1 MMLSWRAVY
10 ARRLARH
17 GLLAPVSTA
26 RLAEQTG
33 VICGAHAQVMSA
45 AELSLG
51 LRVAGVTRSDV
62 RKALWSERSLVKTY
76 GPRGTVHLLPAQDL
90 PLWTGALSAA
100 PPARGG
106 MPATVRMTDEQTG
119 EVVEA
124 IASAL
129 VESELTIDE
138 LNIEVIKRTGAW
150 AGDLVMPA
158 FNGVWPRW
166 RQAITTAANRGVLC
180 FGPNRGRNV
189 TYTSPRR
196 WLPDFELI
204 DPETA
209 IRAAVRHYLYAYG
222 PATSRQFAQWFGTS
236 RSWAAQCFDG
246 MSSELEQIVINGMEA
261 WVIRGDTIPPD
272 DSPVGVWLLPY
283 FDAYT
288 VGCHPRE
295 LLFPGRAKE
304 RALDGGQAGTV
315 PTLLIDGVV
324 AGVWHLRRSGR
335 RLAITIEPFME
346 LSTRQRSAL
355 DEKVERIGVVL
366 EGQPQLTIGD
376 VVVRKHL

>member
-1 MMLSWRAVY
+1 MSLNWPAVH

-17 GLLAPVSTA
+17 GLMTPANVPS
-26 RLAEQTG
+26 LAEQTG

-51 LRVAGVTRSDV
+51 LRVEGVTRTTV
-62 RKALWSERSLVKTY
+62 RDALWSERSLVKTY
-76 GPRGTVHLLPAQDL
+76 GPRGTIHLLPARDL

-100 PPARGG
+100 PAPRGG
-106 MPATVRMTDEQTG
+106 MPAAVRMSDEQTDA
-119 EVVEA
+119 VVEA

-129 VESELTIDE
+129 TKDELTIDE
-138 LNIEVIKRTGAW
+138 LSVEVIRRTGAW

-158 FNGVWPRW
+158 FNGFWPRW

-196 WLPDFELI
+196 WLPDYEPI
-204 DPETA
+204 DPQTA
-209 IRAAVRHYLYAYG
+209 IRTVVRHYLYAYG
-222 PATSRQFAQWFGTS
+222 PATPRQFAQWFGAS
-236 RSWAAQCFDG
+236 QSWAAQCFDD
-246 MSSELEQIVINGMEA
+246 MSSELEQIVVDGTRVWM
-261 WVIRGDTIPPD
+261 IRGDTIDPE
-272 DSPVGVWLLPY
+272 SPLVGVWLLPY

-288 VGCHPRE
+288 VGCHPRD
-295 LLFPGRAKE
+295 LLFPGRARE
-304 RALDGGQAGTV
+304 RALHGGQAGTV
-315 PTLLIDGVV
+315 PTLVIDGVV

-335 RLAITIEPFME
+335 RLTITVEPFVD
-346 LSTRQRSAL
+346 LTTRQQSAL
-355 DEKVERIGVVL
+355 VEKVERIGVVL

-376 VVVRKHL
+376 VDAGKHL

>member
-1 MMLSWRAVY
+1 MALDWPGVY

-17 GLLAPVSTA
+17 GLLAPVRA
-26 RLAEQTG
+26 ERLAEQAG

-51 LRVAGVTRSDV
+51 LRVESVTRTEV
-62 RKALWSERSLVKTY
+62 RNALWSERTLVKTY
-76 GPRGTVHLLPAQDL
+76 GPRGTVHLLPARDL

-100 PPARGG
+100 PTPRGG
-106 MPATVRMTDEQTG
+106 MPAAVRMTDEQTD

-129 VESELTIDE
+129 SEDELTIDE
-138 LNIEVIKRTGAW
+138 LSVEVVKRTGAW

-158 FNGVWPRW
+158 FNGFWPRW
-166 RQAITTAANRGVLC
+166 RQAITTAANRGALC

-189 TYTSPRR
+189 TYTSPCR
-196 WLPDFELI
+196 WLSDFKPT
-204 DPETA
+204 DPQTA
-209 IRAAVRHYLYAYG
+209 IRAVVRHYLYAYG
-222 PATSRQFAQWFGTS
+222 PATPRQFAQWFGAS
-236 RSWAAQCFDG
+236 PSWAAQYFDDMNG
-246 MSSELEQIVINGMEA
+246 ELEQVVIDGAEA
-261 WVIRGDTIPPD
+261 WVIRGDTVDPE

-288 VGCHPRE
+288 VGSHPRE
-295 LLFPGRAKE
+295 LLFPGRAHE

-315 PTLLIDGVV
+315 PTLVIDGVV

-335 RLAITIEPFME
+335 RLAITVEPFTDLNDTPAE
-346 LSTRQRSAL
+346 SVGR
-355 DEKVERIGVVL
+355 ER
-366 EGQPQLTIGD
+366 
-376 VVVRKHL
+376 